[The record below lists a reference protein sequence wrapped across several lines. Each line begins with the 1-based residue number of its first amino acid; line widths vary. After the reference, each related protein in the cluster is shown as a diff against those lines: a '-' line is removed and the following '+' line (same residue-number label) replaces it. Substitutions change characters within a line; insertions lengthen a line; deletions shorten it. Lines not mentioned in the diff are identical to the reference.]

1 MFNLQRFFHRLLYS
15 DSKVSSF
22 INSIT
27 RDQSIAF
34 QNEWN
39 SRRDHREKIYIS
51 YDSTNKNCQAGDLE
65 CVEIGHPK
73 DDNGKPVL
81 NYSIAYDHNN
91 SEPLYYEEYPGSIV
105 DVSQLQQMLLK
116 AKGYGYRQ
124 AGFILDRG
132 YFSKENI
139 HFMDKN
145 GYEFIIMM
153 KGMKSLV
160 RDLVLSVKG
169 SFEEKRKYSLRDYK
183 VNGITVKHQLYPSD
197 EKERYF
203 HIYYNERQQTAECEN
218 VEEKIDRMSLFLRE
232 HQGMKLN
239 LGNEFRRYF
248 DLFFYHEGQ
257 DDEKF
262 MYGRER
268 YQVID
273 EEIALCGYFVIITSE
288 KMDAADALDLYKSR
302 DASEK
307 LFREDKTFLGNRTMR
322 FQSNEALH
330 AKIFIE
336 FVALIIRNR
345 IHFLLKEQMLKAH
358 QKENYMTVPAAV
370 RELEKIEI
378 VRQTDGEYYRDY
390 AVTATQKSILK
401 AFGLS
406 ETNVGSRLLKLM
418 KISDPAIR
426 RRHSNGT

>member
-1 MFNLQRFFHRLLYS
+1 
-15 DSKVSSF
+15 
-22 INSIT
+22 
-27 RDQSIAF
+27 
-34 QNEWN
+34 
-39 SRRDHREKIYIS
+39 
-51 YDSTNKNCQAGDLE
+51 
-65 CVEIGHPK
+65 
-73 DDNGKPVL
+73 
-81 NYSIAYDHNN
+81 
-91 SEPLYYEEYPGSIV
+91 
-105 DVSQLQQMLLK
+105 
-116 AKGYGYRQ
+116 
-124 AGFILDRG
+124 
-132 YFSKENI
+132 
-139 HFMDKN
+139 MDKN

-169 SFEEKRKYSLRDYK
+169 SFEENREYSLRDYK

-203 HIYYNERQQTAECEN
+203 HIYYNERKQTAEREN
-218 VEEKIDRMSLFLRE
+218 VEEKIDRMLLFLRE

-239 LGNEFRRYF
+239 LGNEFRGYF
-248 DLFFYHEGQ
+248 DLIFYHEGQ

-268 YQVID
+268 YQIID

-307 LFREDKTFLGNRTMR
+307 LFREEKTFLGNRTMR
-322 FQSNEALH
+322 CQSNEALH

-345 IHFLLKEQMLKAH
+345 IHFLLREQMLKAH
-358 QKENYMTVPAAV
+358 QKENYMTVPAVV

-390 AVTATQKSILK
+390 AVTAMQKSILK
-401 AFGLS
+401 AFGLA
-406 ETNVGSRLLKLM
+406 EINVRKQVADINEDLRSCNTKE
-418 KISDPAIR
+418 A
-426 RRHSNGT
+426 

>member
-1 MFNLQRFFHRLLYS
+1 
-15 DSKVSSF
+15 
-22 INSIT
+22 
-27 RDQSIAF
+27 
-34 QNEWN
+34 
-39 SRRDHREKIYIS
+39 
-51 YDSTNKNCQAGDLE
+51 
-65 CVEIGHPK
+65 
-73 DDNGKPVL
+73 
-81 NYSIAYDHNN
+81 
-91 SEPLYYEEYPGSIV
+91 
-105 DVSQLQQMLLK
+105 MLLK

-169 SFEEKRKYSLRDYK
+169 SFEEKREYSLRDYK

-203 HIYYNERQQTAECEN
+203 HIYYNERKQTAEREN
-218 VEEKIDRMSLFLRE
+218 VEEKIDRMALFLRE

-248 DLFFYHEGQ
+248 DLIFYHEGQ

-322 FQSNEALH
+322 CQSNEALH

-345 IHFLLKEQMLKAH
+345 IHFLLREQMLKAH
-358 QKENYMTVPAAV
+358 QKENYMTVPAVV

-401 AFGLS
+401 AFGLA
-406 ETNVGSRLLKLM
+406 EINVRKQVADINEDLRSCNTKE
-418 KISDPAIR
+418 A
-426 RRHSNGT
+426 